1 MVGGRLAITR
11 VGFAGPSVRSDV
23 LVTVEDAPA
32 LNVQVESTVYAMYG
46 DEIRAQALAI
56 LNAIGSPPLQVL
68 LEDSGALP
76 FMIQA
81 RLEAALVKHLGGDLP
96 ALAGPQ
102 REPKRDRLR
111 RSRLYIPGNQPKFM
125 PNAGIYGADCLILD
139 LEDSVPISEKHAAR
153 SMVRHALATLD
164 FGVSEVMVRINSGDL
179 GDQDLA
185 AIAACS
191 PEVIVV
197 PKVESP
203 DDLRAVAARL
213 DELESPANIV
223 AILETSLG
231 VQRAYEIATAT
242 PRLIAISPG
251 VEDYLADLRATDR
264 EATVWAHGAILN
276 ACRAAGISP
285 LASVTTEIHEP
296 ERIEGYAYKMACYGF
311 DGVGCLHPGQIAPV
325 HRGFAP
331 TEEVLEEARDVVIE
345 FERAI
350 GSGQGAIRVHG
361 RMVDEP
367 VYQRALQTL
376 QRGSTR

>member
-1 MVGGRLAITR
+1 MAITR

-23 LVTVEDAPA
+23 SVTIEDASA
-32 LNVQVESTVYAMYG
+32 LNVQVESTVFAMYG
-46 DEIRAQALAI
+46 DEIRAQAVAV
-56 LNAIGSPPLQVL
+56 LNAFGNPPLQIL

-76 FMIQA
+76 FMIEA
-81 RLEAALVKHLGGDLP
+81 RLEAALVKHLGADIP
-96 ALAGPQ
+96 ALAGPR

-153 SMVRHALATLD
+153 SLVRHALASLD
-164 FGVSEVMVRINSGDL
+164 FEASEVMVRINAGDL
-179 GDQDLA
+179 GYQDLA
-185 AIAACS
+185 AIVPCN

-203 DDLRAVAARL
+203 DDLRVVAAQL
-213 DELESPANIV
+213 DELESPAYIV

-231 VQRAYEIATAT
+231 VHRAYEIATAT

-285 LASVTTEIHEP
+285 LASVTAEIHEP
-296 ERIEGYAYKMACYGF
+296 ERIERFAYKMASYGF

-331 TEEVLEEARDVVIE
+331 STEELEEACEVVNE
-345 FERAI
+345 FERAVCA
-350 GSGQGAIRVHG
+350 GQGAIRVRG

-367 VYQRALQTL
+367 VYQRALRTL
-376 QRGSTR
+376 QRGGAR

>member
-1 MVGGRLAITR
+1 MVGGCLAVTK

-32 LNVQVESTVYAMYG
+32 LNVQVESTVYAMFG

-56 LNAIGSPPLQVL
+56 LKAIGNPPLQVS

-81 RLEAALVKHLGGDLP
+81 RLEAALVKHLGGHLP
-96 ALAGPQ
+96 ALAGPR

-139 LEDSVPISEKHAAR
+139 LEDSVPISEKQAAR

-164 FGVSEVMVRINSGDL
+164 FGCSEVMVRINAGDL
-179 GDQDLA
+179 GYQDLG
-185 AIAACS
+185 AIAPCS
-191 PEVIVV
+191 PDVIVV

-203 DDLRAVAARL
+203 DDLRALAAQL
-213 DELESPANIV
+213 DELESPAYIV

-242 PRLIAISPG
+242 PRLIALSPG

-285 LASVTTEIHEP
+285 LASVTAEIHEP
-296 ERIEGYAYKMACYGF
+296 ERTEAYAYKMASYGF

-331 TEEVLEEARDVVIE
+331 TESELEEAGVVVTE
-345 FERAI
+345 FERAV
-350 GSGQGAIRVHG
+350 GAGQGAISVRG

-367 VYQRALQTL
+367 VYQRALRTL
-376 QRGSTR
+376 QRGGAR

>member
-1 MVGGRLAITR
+1 MAITR

-23 LVTVEDAPA
+23 LVTVEDAAA
-32 LNVQVESTVYAMYG
+32 LNVQVDSTVFALYG

-56 LNAIGSPPLQVL
+56 LKVFGNPSLQVS

-81 RLEAALVKHLGGDLP
+81 RLEAALVKHLGADVP
-96 ALAGPQ
+96 ALAGPR

-139 LEDSVPISEKHAAR
+139 LEDSVPASEKHAAR
-153 SMVRHALATLD
+153 SMVRHALSTLD
-164 FGVSEVMVRINSGDL
+164 FEVSEVMVRINRGDL
-179 GDQDLA
+179 GHQDLA
-185 AIAACS
+185 AIAPCN

-203 DDLRAVAARL
+203 DDLRAVAAQL
-213 DELESPANIV
+213 DELESPAYIV

-264 EATVWAHGAILN
+264 EATVWALGAILN

-285 LASVTTEIHEP
+285 LASVTAEIHEP
-296 ERIEGYAYKMACYGF
+296 ERIERFAYRMASYGF

-331 TEEVLEEARDVVIE
+331 SEEELEEAFEVVND
-345 FERAI
+345 FERATCA
-350 GSGQGAIRVHG
+350 GQGAIRVRG

-367 VYQRALQTL
+367 VYQRALRTL
-376 QRGSTR
+376 QRGGPR